1 MPTKFPDDLPS
12 QIREYIERSG
22 WTIDSWQRVDVDDE
36 RPGSAMSFHLVGVL
50 QLLCEAGA
58 VLGLNDDLS
67 KREVIPRERPPDY
80 ELPPSLRFHNWSA
93 DVEEVGLELEITSWA
108 EMRSAL
114 RRGMTRAFW
123 GYALLKFCAAM
134 PKPPVKRKGKQKDD
148 WGLAFTRQWLDDN
161 PDIEPLYNQY
171 WDIRNSQ
178 VAHRGSWETPKGA
191 IEGRYIVTT
200 NDGMMHDLNFN
211 LADPEL
217 NYDPGPA
224 AVAHL
229 ELLIR
234 NALAYVG
241 SQHARLAE
249 QE

>member
-1 MPTKFPDDLPS
+1 MTAEYPDCLPS
-12 QIREYIERSG
+12 RIRESIERRG
-22 WTIDSWQRVDVDDE
+22 WTIDSWQRVDIDDE
-36 RPGSAMSFHLVGVL
+36 RSCSTTSFHLVGVL

-80 ELPPSLRFHNWSA
+80 ELPPSLRFHNQSA
-93 DVEEVGLELEITSWA
+93 DVEEVGLELEATSWA
-108 EMRSAL
+108 EMRSAM

-134 PKPPVKRKGKQKDD
+134 PKPPAKPKGKQKDD
-148 WGLAFTRQWLDDN
+148 WGLAFTRQWLNDN

-191 IEGRYIVTT
+191 IVGRYIVTT
-200 NDGMMHDLNFN
+200 NDGIMHDLNFN

-217 NYDPGPA
+217 NYDPGPTE
-224 AVAHL
+224 VAHL
-229 ELLIR
+229 QALIR
-234 NALAYVG
+234 NALAYVVDDQA
-241 SQHARLAE
+241 SLAE
-249 QE
+249 RE